1 MEKLTCNGFKAAGIV
16 SGIKKNGKK
25 DLGLIYSEVPATVAG
40 VFTRNRVQAAP
51 VVLDRERIRSGH
63 SQAIIVNSGNAN
75 CCTGERG
82 LTDAKAMAKHAAE
95 ALGISEGLVLV
106 SSTGVI
112 GQRLPVEYIKKAVP
126 GLVKSLSETGFQDFA
141 ASIMTTDTCP
151 KIILR
156 NGEIEGKPFKII
168 GIAKGSGMICP
179 NMATMLCFVCT
190 DAAVDKEIL
199 QKVLL
204 SATHRSFNRITIDG
218 DTSTNDM
225 ILIMSNGLAEAKVQN
240 PDQIE
245 SFQRVLDEVL
255 VQLARQVVR
264 DGEGA
269 TKLVEI
275 CVKGALTNEDAKKVA
290 FTVANSNLVKTAF
303 FGEDANWGRI
313 LGAAGR
319 ADVPIEPEKV
329 DIRFDDVLMVE
340 NGVGCGDM
348 AEVNATKILRKP
360 EFIVTIDLKM
370 GNGSDSIF
378 TCDFSVDY
386 VKINADYRS

>member
-1 MEKLTCNGFKAAGIV
+1 MEIITCDGFKAAGIAA
-16 SGIKKNGKK
+16 GIKKNGEM

-75 CCTGERG
+75 CCMGERG

-95 ALGISEGLVLV
+95 ALGISESLVLV

-112 GQRLPVEYIKKAVP
+112 GQRLPVEHIKKAVP

-156 NGEIEGKPFKII
+156 NGEIGDKPFKII

-190 DAAVDKEIL
+190 DAAVDREIL

-240 PDQIE
+240 TDQIE

-255 VQLARQVVR
+255 VQLARQLVI

-269 TKLVEI
+269 TK
-275 CVKGALTNEDAKKVA
+275 TS
-290 FTVANSNLVKTAF
+290 SNT
-303 FGEDANWGRI
+303 R
-313 LGAAGR
+313 
-319 ADVPIEPEKV
+319 
-329 DIRFDDVLMVE
+329 
-340 NGVGCGDM
+340 
-348 AEVNATKILRKP
+348 
-360 EFIVTIDLKM
+360 
-370 GNGSDSIF
+370 
-378 TCDFSVDY
+378 
-386 VKINADYRS
+386 

>member
-1 MEKLTCNGFKAAGIV
+1 
-16 SGIKKNGKK
+16 
-25 DLGLIYSEVPATVAG
+25 
-40 VFTRNRVQAAP
+40 
-51 VVLDRERIRSGH
+51 
-63 SQAIIVNSGNAN
+63 
-75 CCTGERG
+75 
-82 LTDAKAMAKHAAE
+82 
-95 ALGISEGLVLV
+95 
-106 SSTGVI
+106 
-112 GQRLPVEYIKKAVP
+112 
-126 GLVKSLSETGFQDFA
+126 
-141 ASIMTTDTCP
+141 MTTDTCP

-156 NGEIEGKPFKII
+156 NGEIGDKPFKII

-190 DAAVDKEIL
+190 DAVVDREIL

-329 DIRFDDVLMVE
+329 DIRFDDILMVE

-348 AEVNATKILRKP
+348 AEVNATKVLQKP

-370 GNGSDSIF
+370 GNGIDSIF

>member
-1 MEKLTCNGFKAAGIV
+1 MEIITCDGFKAAGIAA
-16 SGIKKNGKK
+16 GIKKNGEM

-51 VVLDRERIRSGH
+51 VVLDRESIRSGH

-75 CCTGERG
+75 CCMGERG

-112 GQRLPVEYIKKAVP
+112 GQRLPVEYIKKALP

-156 NGEIEGKPFKII
+156 NGEIGDKPFKII

-190 DAAVDKEIL
+190 DAAVDREIL

-255 VQLARQVVR
+255 VQLARQLVI

-329 DIRFDDVLMVE
+329 DIRFDDILMVE

-348 AEVNATKILRKP
+348 AEVNATKVLQKP

-370 GNGSDSIF
+370 GNGIDSIF